1 MQTPKRFS
9 QNASAFVFPAENQK
23 DFSLSVCRIF
33 YKFVYEDFAGR
44 QSVFFIYRKGGKSFR
59 PFRQVFLESG
69 VTEAR
74 LVNFTAMRK
83 LLLTFVLAMVA
94 SVGFSQLR
102 WDVKLGLNFSNMTQ
116 WDVKALPGFT
126 LGAGMDYEFNE
137 SWAFQPGLMFTSR
150 GYKNGGW
157 KVRPVYMDIPIL
169 AAYKITLTENARFVI
184 NAGPYVAI
192 GLGGKNKHDGYESKV
207 FDSWKR
213 GDFGFQWGVGF
224 ELSDHYL
231 VNFAAQHGFISP
243 LELDGPTDHPK
254 NMNFSIGVG
263 YRF

>member
-1 MQTPKRFS
+1 
-9 QNASAFVFPAENQK
+9 
-23 DFSLSVCRIF
+23 
-33 YKFVYEDFAGR
+33 
-44 QSVFFIYRKGGKSFR
+44 
-59 PFRQVFLESG
+59 
-69 VTEAR
+69 
-74 LVNFTAMRK
+74 MRK
-83 LLLTFVLAMVA
+83 LLLTCVLAMVA
-94 SVGFSQLR
+94 LVGFSQWR
-102 WDVKLGLNFSNMTQ
+102 WDVKFGMDFSNLTK
-116 WDVKALPGFT
+116 WDMDALPGFT
-126 LGAGMDYEFNE
+126 MGVGLDYEFDE

-192 GLGGKNKHDGYESKV
+192 GLGGKKKHDDYESKV
-207 FDSWKR
+207 FDGWKR

-243 LELDGPTDHPK
+243 LEVIVSTDHPK